1 MDSIPYSEVRAQ
13 LAETL
18 KRLALRDEAIYISRR
33 GQPAGVLMSV
43 AQYERLQGGIGDFGN
58 ALLAWRQ
65 RYESELAAA
74 SNEEWQ
80 DPFADVRDRS
90 PDGGRPPF
98 AWPDIDLAGLEL
110 QPPTA
115 APESEATIGA
125 PAAERERT
133 QRSKAA

>member
-1 MDSIPYSEVRAQ
+1 MNSIPYSEVRAQ

-43 AQYERLQGGIGDFGN
+43 AQYERLQGGIGDFGK

-65 RYESELAAA
+65 GYESELKAEAADD
-74 SNEEWQ
+74 WP

-98 AWPDIDLAGLEL
+98 AWPESDPAGLEL

-125 PAAERERT
+125 PAAERRRT
-133 QRSKAA
+133 QRSKTA